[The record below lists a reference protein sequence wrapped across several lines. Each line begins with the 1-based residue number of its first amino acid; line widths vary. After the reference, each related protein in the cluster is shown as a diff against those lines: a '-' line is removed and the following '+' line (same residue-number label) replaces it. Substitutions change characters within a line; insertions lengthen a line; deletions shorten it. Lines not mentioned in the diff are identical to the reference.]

1 MIHKVEITET
11 LSRVVEV
18 DAESREEA
26 ELQVQEWYNNGYV
39 VLDAEDLKESSI
51 EIYEEEQPEHRPE
64 HRETKYREMER

>member
-11 LSRVVEV
+11 LSRVVQV

-26 ELQVQEWYNNGYV
+26 ELQVQEWYYNGYI

-51 EIYEEEQPEHRPE
+51 KFYEEEQTEK
-64 HRETKYREMER
+64 RENRYREMER

>member
-18 DAESREEA
+18 DAESREDA
-26 ELQVQEWYNNGYV
+26 EVHVQEWYNNGYI

-51 EIYEEEQPEHRPE
+51 KIYEEEQPYI
-64 HRETKYREMER
+64 RENRYREMER

>member
-18 DAESREEA
+18 DAESREDA
-26 ELQVQEWYNNGYV
+26 EIKVQEWYNNGYI

-51 EIYEEEQPEHRPE
+51 KFYEEEQTEK
-64 HRETKYREMER
+64 RENRYREMER